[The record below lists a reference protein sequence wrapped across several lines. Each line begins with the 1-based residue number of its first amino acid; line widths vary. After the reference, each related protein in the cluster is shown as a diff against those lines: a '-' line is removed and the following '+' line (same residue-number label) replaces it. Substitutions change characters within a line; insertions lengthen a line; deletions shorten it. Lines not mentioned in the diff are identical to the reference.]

1 MENKTEILALIP
13 ARSGSK
19 SVIDKNIRM
28 IGGHPMIA
36 HSIRHALECPYI
48 TRTIVS
54 TDSERYAQIARQ
66 YGAEVP
72 FIRPAELATD
82 TALDVDVFYHA
93 LKYLQ
98 DTEGYRPRLVVQ
110 LRPTCPVRRISD
122 INAMIEIML
131 KDETLDSV
139 RSVVPAKEIPYKMW
153 FQNDDGVTIRP
164 VIDDPPECYNMPRQ
178 ELKTAYY
185 QNACIDVLRPWVV
198 LEQHSMSG
206 IKIGGYIMK
215 DFIDIDTEEDFEEAS
230 RLMQGE

>member
-1 MENKTEILALIP
+1 M
-13 ARSGSK
+13 
-19 SVIDKNIRM
+19 M
-28 IGGHPMIA
+28 A
-36 HSIRHALECPYI
+36 HSIRHALDCPYI

-54 TDSERYAQIARQ
+54 TDSEKYAEIARE
-66 YGAEVP
+66 YGAQVP
-72 FIRPAELATD
+72 FIRPAQLATD

-98 DTEGYRPRLVVQ
+98 DNEGYRPELVVQ

-131 KDETLDSV
+131 SDETLDSV
-139 RSVVPAKEIPYKMW
+139 RSVVPATEIPYKMW
-153 FQNDDGVTIRP
+153 FLNDDGTTIRP

-178 ELKTAYY
+178 ELRTAYY

-215 DFIDIDTEEDFEEAS
+215 DFIDIDTPEDFERAVRIIQED
-230 RLMQGE
+230 